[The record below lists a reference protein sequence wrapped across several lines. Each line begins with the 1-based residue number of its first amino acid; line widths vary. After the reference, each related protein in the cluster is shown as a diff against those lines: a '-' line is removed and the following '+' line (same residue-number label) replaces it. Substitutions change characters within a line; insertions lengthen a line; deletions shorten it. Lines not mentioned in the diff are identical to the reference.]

1 MSLPSW
7 SITGTVVFL
16 EANFPLIKM
25 AWNLEVYSL
34 YPLSDTYLICLASS
48 SWPIFVFCATGS
60 FVDKKYVFAF
70 PANVADACTSPLSVV
85 LQLKVMVL
93 GSHSTSVWFGLLA
106 LFRKSGGSEDTL
118 LPSSFGTFLP
128 CRFLGGLFWPL
139 HCCFCCH
146 QSCLWF
152 ASLVGH
158 SSLLEDY

>member
-1 MSLPSW
+1 MDVVVSLATSL
-7 SITGTVVFL
+7 SIMRTTWIF
-16 EANFPLIKM
+16 E
-25 AWNLEVYSL
+25 EYSL
-34 YPLSDTYLICLASS
+34 YPLSDTCLICLASS
-48 SWPIFVFCATGS
+48 SWLIFVFCATGS

-70 PANVADACTSPLSVV
+70 PANVAAACTLPLSVV

-106 LFRKSGGSEDTL
+106 LFRKSGGSGDTL
-118 LPSSFGTFLP
+118 LPSSFSTFLP

-139 HCCFCCH
+139 HSCFCCH